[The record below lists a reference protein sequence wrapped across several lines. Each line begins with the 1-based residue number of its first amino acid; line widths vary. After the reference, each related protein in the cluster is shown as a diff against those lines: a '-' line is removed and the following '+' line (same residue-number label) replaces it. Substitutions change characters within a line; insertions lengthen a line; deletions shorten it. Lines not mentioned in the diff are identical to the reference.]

1 MWTNG
6 QTKRNKRF
14 QYGKWRLHTS
24 LTPLYGS
31 VMASQPLTAFVG
43 FPHFHWNCET
53 DRCLPACI
61 HSLTLPFMYSFLFLA
76 PSALL
81 SSPQIIFHYFVS
93 HSPSVGKGRYS
104 KAYTLY
110 REAQYC
116 CQKHFYWQIVT
127 LVSQM
132 KDAQTA
138 FFVSLAQFLYFIF
151 IFDIRYCMCLA
162 YTSWPKVRGRP
173 FYLCNSGIEHLG
185 VKCGL

>member
-14 QYGKWRLHTS
+14 QYGKWHLHTS

-31 VMASQPLTAFVG
+31 VMASRPLTAFVG

-61 HSLTLPFMYSFLFLA
+61 HSLSHFLLCTLFSLSL
-76 PSALL
+76 LL

-104 KAYTLY
+104 STELLSKTLLLTN
-110 REAQYC
+110 C
-116 CQKHFYWQIVT
+116 H
-127 LVSQM
+127 LSVS
-132 KDAQTA
+132 DERRSNS
-138 FFVSLAQFLYFIF
+138 FFLCPWPSL
-151 IFDIRYCMCLA
+151 
-162 YTSWPKVRGRP
+162 S
-173 FYLCNSGIEHLG
+173 S
-185 VKCGL
+185 

>member
-110 REAQYC
+110 RESTVLLS
-116 CQKHFYWQIVT
+116 KT
-127 LVSQM
+127 LLLTNCHLSVS
-132 KDAQTA
+132 DEGCSNS
-138 FFVSLAQFLYFIF
+138 FFCVLGPVFIF
-151 IFDIRYCMCLA
+151 N
-162 YTSWPKVRGRP
+162 
-173 FYLCNSGIEHLG
+173 FYF
-185 VKCGL
+185 